1 MLKGLA
7 DSGRTVIT
15 TIHQPS
21 SQMWDLFDKLL
32 VCFKT
37 EKKEE
42 MIRND
47 KK

>member
-1 MLKGLA
+1 
-7 DSGRTVIT
+7 
-15 TIHQPS
+15 
-21 SQMWDLFDKLL
+21 MWDLFDKLL

-47 KK
+47 KKWEVILISANRWENKK